1 MKMTPLNTTSFF
13 GDLAN
18 LDAWLAGRGFAKRD
32 RLRVYKANLEGMA
45 EQEKASDAAQVY
57 SEVEKSGK
65 MTEILTSYVEG
76 IEFVDALKC
85 LREKQV
91 IVPDALL
98 KKALAGPPDAVRENP
113 TSNEGRNAMFEL
125 LMGSMVAR
133 QDLLPILGQVNP
145 DVEFRFEGRR
155 VLVECKRVLSA
166 NKVLAN
172 IKQAA
177 KQLEKCID
185 ATATNVGVVAISI
198 SRLAHHGDGFWT
210 VPSSD
215 TPHAFL
221 AEGVQN
227 VIRELDPQLRRL
239 NGSAVAGVIFY
250 VGGPFYVQGVGY
262 TTANEGMLY
271 PVNLA
276 ETEYL
281 RRLAST
287 LRL

>member
-1 MKMTPLNTTSFF
+1 MTPLNTTSFF
-13 GDLAN
+13 EDLAE
-18 LDAWLAGRGFAKRD
+18 LDGWLAGRGFAKRD
-32 RLRVYKANLEGMA
+32 RLRVYKANLEAMA
-45 EQEKASDAAQVY
+45 EQEKASNAAQVY
-57 SEVEKSGK
+57 SEVEKAGK
-65 MTEILTSYVEG
+65 MTEILSSYVEG

-91 IVPDALL
+91 MIPDALL
-98 KKALAGPPDAVRENP
+98 KKVLTGPPDAVRENH

-125 LMGSMVAR
+125 LMGSMAAK
-133 QDLLPILGQVNP
+133 QDLLPVLGQANP

-155 VLVECKRVLSA
+155 VLMECKRVLSA

-172 IKQAA
+172 IRQAA
-177 KQLEKCID
+177 KQLEKCVD
-185 ATATNVGVVAISI
+185 TQAGDVGVVAISI
-198 SRLAHHGDGFWT
+198 SRLAHQGDGFWT

-215 TPHAFL
+215 MPHAFL

-227 VIRELDPQLRRL
+227 VIKELDPQLRRL
-239 NGSAVAGVIFY
+239 NASAVAGVIFY

-271 PVNLA
+271 PVNLGK
-276 ETEYL
+276 TEYL
-281 RRLAST
+281 RKLAST

>member
-1 MKMTPLNTTSFF
+1 MTPLNTTSFF
-13 GDLAN
+13 EDLAE
-18 LDAWLAGRGFAKRD
+18 LDGWLAGRGFAKRD
-32 RLRVYKANLEGMA
+32 RLRVYKANLEAMA
-45 EQEKASDAAQVY
+45 EQEKASNAAQVY
-57 SEVEKSGK
+57 SEVEKAGK

-91 IVPDALL
+91 VIPDALL
-98 KKALAGPPDAVRENP
+98 KKVLAGPPDAVRENH

-125 LMGSMVAR
+125 LMGSMAAR
-133 QDLLPILGQVNP
+133 QDLLPILGQANP

-155 VLVECKRVLSA
+155 VLMECKRVLSA

-177 KQLEKCID
+177 KQLEKCVD
-185 ATATNVGVVAISI
+185 AKAADVGVVAISI
-198 SRLAHHGDGFWT
+198 SRLAHQGDGFWT

-221 AEGVQN
+221 AGGVQN

-239 NGSAVAGVIFY
+239 NTSAVAGVVFY

-271 PVNLA
+271 PVNLG

-281 RRLAST
+281 RKLAST